1 MLCVQ
6 WASSLR
12 KLVNLRTIKSVQQR
26 IYGKG
31 CVVLQWISEKTRL
44 AKPRVGFYGWWVVGA
59 AATALFT
66 VMSTNFYAVGT
77 YFVALERHFGWSRT
91 ALSGAFSLARLEGAV
106 LGPIEGML
114 TDRLGPRRMVII
126 GFFVMGIGF
135 ILLSFIQS
143 IVGFYVAFILIT
155 TGAGLGGYL
164 PMMTAVNNWF
174 SRRRATAMS
183 VTMMG
188 MSAGGLATPA
198 IAWSIT
204 YYGWR
209 PTVAVIG
216 VLIWV
221 MAIPISRVLRNKPED
236 YGLRPDGIPH
246 PWETTASDVGES
258 AHPDTG
264 EADFTARQALKT
276 PAFWIISF
284 AHASN
289 ALLPSI
295 LAVHLIPMLTD
306 SGLTLGA
313 AALVVTGFAF
323 VQLPFRL
330 VGGYAGDR
338 LPKPIVLFTFSSMM
352 SIGLLV
358 VTVNQ
363 SMFSLILF
371 AGLYG
376 AGLGA
381 RSPVFTAI
389 RGEYFGRRA
398 YATILGTSQLATSVF
413 TIGAPVVVGFM
424 FDTLG
429 SYVVPFTVI
438 AVLSLVGVSLILV
451 ARKPVM
457 EPRP

>member
-1 MLCVQ
+1 L
-6 WASSLR
+6 SSRLS
-12 KLVNLRTIKSVQQR
+12 KLGSLENLKRLQHWIC
-26 IYGKG
+26 GKG
-31 CVVLQWISEKTRL
+31 CVEVKWVSDKIPV

-91 ALSGAFSLARLEGAV
+91 ALSGAFSLARLEGAL
-106 LGPIEGML
+106 LGPIEGIL

-126 GFFVMGIGF
+126 GFFVMGAGF
-135 ILLSFIQS
+135 IFFSFIQS
-143 IVGFYVAFILIT
+143 IVGFYVAFLLIT

-216 VLIWV
+216 VIIWV
-221 MAIPISRVLRNKPED
+221 MAIPIAWVLRNRPEE
-236 YGLRPDGIPH
+236 YGLRPDGMPR
-246 PWETTASDVGES
+246 PRETAASEVRES
-258 AHPDTG
+258 AHPG
-264 EADFTARQALKT
+264 PREADFTVGQALKT

-306 SGLTLGA
+306 SGLTLA
-313 AALVVTGFAF
+313 TAALVVTGFAF

-330 VGGYAGDR
+330 IGGYAGDR

-352 SIGLLV
+352 SVGVLV
-358 VTVNQ
+358 VTMNQ

-376 AGLGA
+376 GGLGA
-381 RSPVFTAI
+381 RTPIFTAI

-398 YATILGTSQLATSVF
+398 YGTILGTSQLATSVF

-429 SYVVPFTVI
+429 SYVVPFTGI
-438 AVLSLVGVSLILV
+438 AVLSLLGVSIILV
-451 ARKPVM
+451 ARKPDM
-457 EPRP
+457 EPRPQPLQ

>member
-1 MLCVQ
+1 MFTVSRL
-6 WASSLR
+6 S
-12 KLVNLRTIKSVQQR
+12 
-26 IYGKG
+26 
-31 CVVLQWISEKTRL
+31 SEKTYL
-44 AKPRVGFYGWWVVGA
+44 TGPLVGFYGWWVVGA

-66 VMSTNFYAVGT
+66 VMSTNLYAVGT

-106 LGPIEGML
+106 LGPIEGIL
-114 TDRLGPRRMVII
+114 TDRFGPRRMLII
-126 GFFVMGIGF
+126 GFSIMGAGF
-135 ILLSFIQS
+135 ILLSLIQS

-164 PMMTAVNNWF
+164 PMMTIVNNWF

-188 MSAGGLATPA
+188 ISAGGLVTPV

-209 PTVAVIG
+209 PTVAIIG
-216 VLIWV
+216 ILVWI
-221 MAIPISRVLRNKPED
+221 MAIPVSSVLRDRPED
-236 YGLRPDGIPH
+236 YGLQPDGILSDGEGTPVQTGDSRNIITT
-246 PWETTASDVGES
+246 ET
-258 AHPDTG
+258 
-264 EADFTARQALKT
+264 DFTVGQALRT
-276 PAFWIISF
+276 PVFWIISF

-289 ALLPSI
+289 ALLPST
-295 LAVHLIPMLTD
+295 LSVHLIPMLTD
-306 SGLTLGA
+306 SGLSLEM
-313 AALVVTGFAF
+313 AALVITGFAF
-323 VQLPFRL
+323 IQLPFRL

-358 VTVNQ
+358 VTLNQ
-363 SMFSLILF
+363 NMPSLFLF
-371 AGLYG
+371 AFLYG
-376 AGLGA
+376 AGIGA

-413 TIGAPVVVGFM
+413 SIGAPVLVGFM

-429 SYVVPFTVI
+429 SYVVPFSGMSL
-438 AVLSLVGVSLILV
+438 LSLVGVSLILV
-451 ARKPVM
+451 AKKP
-457 EPRP
+457 ELERAH